1 MTLGIYQ
8 RVTHG
13 LRYWLL
19 RRLPTCKE
27 IAPVMSESL
36 ERRLTLRE
44 SILLK
49 LHLWVCVWCAWYLD
63 HLLLMRDALRLR
75 TSQVSDNKASESSS
89 TNALSPQARER
100 IKQALSE
107 KQ

>member
-1 MTLGIYQ
+1 MSLRIYQ
-8 RVTHG
+8 KATHA

-36 ERRLTLRE
+36 ERRLSLRE
-44 SILLK
+44 RVLLK

-63 HLLLMRDALRLR
+63 HLHLIRDALRLR
-75 TSQVSDNKASESSS
+75 TSQITDDESGESLPAA
-89 TNALSPQARER
+89 TLSAEARQR

-107 KQ
+107 KR